1 MKEPGRGDVQLSQ
14 PTDVALH
21 QTLTALA
28 AQSNA
33 SRRKVEAYFASRS
46 DPPPPRSFEPAPP
59 KLHNLLLRTGTPVA
73 GVRARHDE
81 LVNEAEQLLQSLR
94 EQGVAKR
101 LPNDTQLSRDE
112 LLVAK
117 LTAGKQEQLPTE
129 VEDTRRE
136 LLRLA
141 DVSQEQRNHD
151 EAAREASEAR
161 LAAVEA
167 RLAAA
172 TEQRE

>member
-46 DPPPPRSFEPAPP
+46 DPPPPRSFEPDPP

-94 EQGVAKR
+94 EQGVAQT

-136 LLRLA
+136 LLRFA
-141 DVSQEQRNHD
+141 EVSQEQRNHD